1 MAVSAHLIVEI
12 VVAGVEV
19 ARTEPLVDVAA
30 ALERLPKEAA
40 AGEVAVL

>member
-1 MAVSAHLIVEI
+1 MAVSAYSIVEI

-19 ARTEPLVDVAA
+19 ARTELLVDVAA
-30 ALERLPKEAA
+30 ALERLLKEVA